1 MGRTWN
7 SLSATKLERKLQRL
21 PPSTPEDI
29 IHWDSGLQLMKCR
42 IVEKKLLFLRKTME
56 RDESNIT
63 RRVLLMG
70 LEGLGH
76 ECKQVTDML
85 GLPNIMFN
93 LVSKGEIKNAIARI
107 SKRDMKEDMLN
118 SRKVWD
124 SLTANPMDN
133 AYMTYMSLPKNRIL

>member
-1 MGRTWN
+1 
-7 SLSATKLERKLQRL
+7 
-21 PPSTPEDI
+21 
-29 IHWDSGLQLMKCR
+29 
-42 IVEKKLLFLRKTME
+42 ME

-107 SKRDMKEDMLN
+107 SKMDMKEDMLN
-118 SRKVWD
+118 SKKVGD
-124 SLTANPMDN
+124 RLTDNPMDN
-133 AYMTYMSLPKNRIL
+133 AYMTYISLPNSRIWMRYRARSIAGVKVNNKRSVSDLKCRFCKTK